1 MVLPLN
7 WVTTM
12 KLFFSGTL
20 KSWLRLPRTKN
31 DVFFNRDF
39 IYILYMYVPVNRPL
53 CMTGKKKIIELK
65 FLLLFSCCPQLSAN
79 KIDLFINR
87 NFRDTMCTNYPLIF
101 CRIRTM
107 ISSFFFFFF
116 LSLRSSLSKTSPLL
130 LFLLLDDLFPE
141 EFPLL
146 NTLKIPTPP
155 Q

>member
-1 MVLPLN
+1 
-7 WVTTM
+7 M

-101 CRIRTM
+101 CRIRTV
-107 ISSFFFFFF
+107 ISSFF
-116 LSLRSSLSKTSPLL
+116 SSSFSCRYDHHFQKHRHCYYS
-130 LFLLLDDLFPE
+130 FYWMIYFQRN
-141 EFPLL
+141 FHF
-146 NTLKIPTPP
+146 
-155 Q
+155 